1 MQAAVLYGRE
11 DLRLETLP
19 RPRAGAGELVLRVS
33 AALTCGTDLKVFRRG
48 YHARMLRP
56 PIPFGH
62 EIAGIVEEAGTG
74 SGFRPG
80 DRVVAL
86 NSAPCGSCFFC
97 RVGQPNLCDDLL
109 FNNGA
114 YAEYLRV
121 PARIAAK
128 NTLYVPAHVSLEHA
142 ALTEPLACVML
153 GLEECNARAGDT
165 LAVIG
170 AGPIGLLFVHAA
182 ALAGLHVISVAKH
195 REQAAAA
202 AALGA
207 AETVLLP
214 EDGSSPVEAVR
225 ALTEQQRG
233 VDIAVEAVATPT
245 TWGWAVDMARKG
257 GSVNF
262 FGGPPAGT
270 QVALDTNQLHYSG
283 LLLRASFHHTPH
295 TVRRAFALLAS
306 GRFQAERFLTGRV
319 ALADVVELYRS
330 MSQGVTPGSL
340 QAKIVAGPAAA
351 RAIGKQR
358 HGRANTIQQ
367 VNVPHGI
374 KTVILP

>member
-1 MQAAVLYGRE
+1 MSAGLMQAAVLYGRE

-19 RPRAGAGELVLRVS
+19 RPRAAAGELVVRVG

-48 YHARMLRP
+48 YHARMLTP
-56 PIPFGH
+56 PVPFGH
-62 EIAGIVEEAGTG
+62 EVAGIVEQAGAG
-74 SGFRPG
+74 SGFKPG
-80 DRVVAL
+80 ERVVAL

-97 RVGQPNLCDDLL
+97 RAGQANLCDDLL

-128 NTLYVPAHVSLEHA
+128 NTLRVPDYLPFEHA
-142 ALTEPLACVML
+142 ALAEPLACVML
-153 GLEECNARAGDT
+153 GLEEANARPGDT
-165 LAVIG
+165 MAVIG

-182 ALAGLHVISVAKH
+182 ALSGVRVIAVAKH
-195 REQAAAA
+195 REQAEAAR
-202 AALGA
+202 ALGA
-207 AETVLLP
+207 AEVLLLGP
-214 EDGSSPVEAVR
+214 GGESPVAEVR
-225 ALTEQQRG
+225 ALTEDARG
-233 VDIAVEAVATPT
+233 VDVAIEAVASPT

-257 GSVNF
+257 GTVNF

-295 TVRRAFALLAS
+295 TVRRAFALLAG

-319 ALADVVELYRS
+319 GLADVVDLFH
-330 MSQGVTPGSL
+330 TL
-340 QAKIVAGPAAA
+340 AGPSAPSPASLGH
-351 RAIGKQR
+351 R
-358 HGRANTIQQ
+358 
-367 VNVPHGI
+367 VNADAVPHTAPGI